1 MNSSTLSN
9 LIYTIPA
16 VLIAIVLHEWAHGY
30 ISYKLGDPSPKAE
43 GRLSLNP
50 LKHLDPVGTLCLLFF
65 RFGWAKPV
73 QVNPNYYKDR
83 KMGMMWTAL
92 AGPIMNFI
100 ISFLTILL
108 VIIILK
114 FFPNLLLSDFGF
126 YIYNV
131 LLITSFLSISLGVF
145 NLIPIPPL
153 DGSKILFA
161 ILPEDMYFAY
171 MKYERY
177 GMILLVILLYSGV
190 FSMILSPLTTGIYN
204 GMITLLSNLL

>member
-1 MNSSTLSN
+1 MNSTISN

-16 VLIAIVLHEWAHGY
+16 VLIAIVLHEWAHGF

-50 LKHLDPVGTLCLLFF
+50 LKHLDPIGTLCLLFF

-73 QVNPNYYKDR
+73 QVNPNYYKDK

-92 AGPIMNFI
+92 AGPIMNFV
-100 ISFLTILL
+100 ISFIAIFI
-108 VIIILK
+108 VMIGLK
-114 FFPNLLLSDFGF
+114 FFPNLLYSDLGF

-131 LLITSFLSISLGVF
+131 LLVTSFLSISLGVF

>member
-1 MNSSTLSN
+1 MNTTISN

-16 VLIAIVLHEWAHGY
+16 VLIAIVLHEWAHGF

-100 ISFLTILL
+100 ISFMTILI

-114 FFPNLLLSDFGF
+114 LFPNFILTDLG
-126 YIYNV
+126 YYVYNV
-131 LLITSFLSISLGVF
+131 LLVTSFLSISLGVF

>member
-1 MNSSTLSN
+1 MNTTISN

-16 VLIAIVLHEWAHGY
+16 VLIAIVLHEWAHGF

-100 ISFLTILL
+100 ISFMTILI

-114 FFPNLLLSDFGF
+114 LFPNFILTDLG
-126 YIYNV
+126 YYVYNV
-131 LLITSFLSISLGVF
+131 LLVTSFLSISLGVF

-177 GMILLVILLYSGV
+177 GMILLVILLYSGI

>member
-1 MNSSTLSN
+1 MNSTISN

-16 VLIAIVLHEWAHGY
+16 VLIAIVLHEWAHGF

-50 LKHLDPVGTLCLLFF
+50 LKHLDPIGTLCLLFF

-73 QVNPNYYKDR
+73 QVNPNYYKDK

-92 AGPIMNFI
+92 AGPIMNFV
-100 ISFLTILL
+100 ISFIAIFI
-108 VIIILK
+108 VMIGLK
-114 FFPNLLLSDFGF
+114 FFPNLLYSDLGF

-131 LLITSFLSISLGVF
+131 LLVTSFLSISLGVF

-177 GMILLVILLYSGV
+177 GMILLVVLLYSGV

>member
-1 MNSSTLSN
+1 MNSTISN

-16 VLIAIVLHEWAHGY
+16 VLIAIVLHEWAHGF

-50 LKHLDPVGTLCLLFF
+50 LKHLDPIGTLCLLFF

-73 QVNPNYYKDR
+73 QVNPNYYKDK

-92 AGPIMNFI
+92 AGPIMNFV
-100 ISFLTILL
+100 ISFIAIFI
-108 VIIILK
+108 VMIGLK
-114 FFPNLLLSDFGF
+114 FFPNLLYSDLGF
-126 YIYNV
+126 YIFNV
-131 LLITSFLSISLGVF
+131 LLVTSFLSISLGVF

>member
-1 MNSSTLSN
+1 MNTTISN
-9 LIYTIPA
+9 LLYTIPA
-16 VLIAIVLHEWAHGY
+16 VLIAIVLHEWAHGF

-92 AGPIMNFI
+92 AGPIMNFF
-100 ISFLTILL
+100 ISFMTILI

-114 FFPNLLLSDFGF
+114 LFPNFILTDLG
-126 YIYNV
+126 YYVYNV
-131 LLITSFLSISLGVF
+131 LLVTSFLSISLGVF

>member
-1 MNSSTLSN
+1 MNSTISN

-16 VLIAIVLHEWAHGY
+16 VLIAIVLHEWAHGF

-50 LKHLDPVGTLCLLFF
+50 LKHLDPIGTLCLLFF

-100 ISFLTILL
+100 ISFLTILI

-114 FFPNLLLSDFGF
+114 FFPNLLYSDIGF

-131 LLITSFLSISLGVF
+131 LLVTSFLSISLGVF

>member
-1 MNSSTLSN
+1 MNTTISN

-16 VLIAIVLHEWAHGY
+16 VLIAIVLHEWAHGF
-30 ISYKLGDPSPKAE
+30 ISYKLGDPSPKVE

-100 ISFLTILL
+100 ISFLTILI

-114 FFPNLLLSDFGF
+114 LFPNFILTDLG
-126 YIYNV
+126 YYVYNV
-131 LLITSFLSISLGVF
+131 LLVTSFLSISLGVF

>member
-1 MNSSTLSN
+1 MNSSTISN

-16 VLIAIVLHEWAHGY
+16 VLIAIVLHEWAHGF

-100 ISFLTILL
+100 ISFLTILI

-114 FFPNLLLSDFGF
+114 LFPNFILTDLGY

-177 GMILLVILLYSGV
+177 GMILLVILLYSGI

>member
-1 MNSSTLSN
+1 MNTTISN

-16 VLIAIVLHEWAHGY
+16 VLIAIVLHEWAHGF
-30 ISYKLGDPSPKAE
+30 ISYKLGDPSPKVE

-100 ISFLTILL
+100 ISFLTILI

-114 FFPNLLLSDFGF
+114 LFPNFILTDLG
-126 YIYNV
+126 YYVYNV
-131 LLITSFLSISLGVF
+131 LLVTSFLSISLGVF

-177 GMILLVILLYSGV
+177 GMILLVILLYSGI

>member
-1 MNSSTLSN
+1 MNSTISN

-16 VLIAIVLHEWAHGY
+16 VLIAIVLHEWAHGF

-50 LKHLDPVGTLCLLFF
+50 LKHLDPIGTLCLLFF

-92 AGPIMNFI
+92 AGPIMNFV
-100 ISFLTILL
+100 ISFIAIFI
-108 VIIILK
+108 VMIGLK
-114 FFPNLLLSDFGF
+114 FFPNLLYSDLGF

-131 LLITSFLSISLGVF
+131 LLVTSFLSISLGVF

>member
-1 MNSSTLSN
+1 MNTTISN
-9 LIYTIPA
+9 LIYSIPA
-16 VLIAIVLHEWAHGY
+16 VLIAIVLHEWAHGF

-100 ISFLTILL
+100 ISFMTILI

-114 FFPNLLLSDFGF
+114 LFPNFILTDLG
-126 YIYNV
+126 YYVYNV
-131 LLITSFLSISLGVF
+131 LLVTSFLSISLGVF

>member
-1 MNSSTLSN
+1 MNTTISN

-16 VLIAIVLHEWAHGY
+16 VLIAIVLHEWAHGF
-30 ISYKLGDPSPKAE
+30 ISYKLGDPSPKVE

-100 ISFLTILL
+100 ISFLTILI

-114 FFPNLLLSDFGF
+114 LFPNFILTDLGY

-131 LLITSFLSISLGVF
+131 LLVTSFLSISLGVF

>member
-1 MNSSTLSN
+1 MNTTISN

-16 VLIAIVLHEWAHGY
+16 VLIAIVLHEWAHGF
-30 ISYKLGDPSPKAE
+30 ISYKLGDPSPKVE

-73 QVNPNYYKDR
+73 RVNPNYYKDR

-100 ISFLTILL
+100 ISFLTILI

-114 FFPNLLLSDFGF
+114 LFPNFILTDLG
-126 YIYNV
+126 YYVYNV
-131 LLITSFLSISLGVF
+131 LLVTSFLSISLGVF

>member
-1 MNSSTLSN
+1 MNTTISN

-16 VLIAIVLHEWAHGY
+16 VLIAIVLHEWAHGF
-30 ISYKLGDPSPKAE
+30 ISYKLGDPSPKVE

-100 ISFLTILL
+100 ISFLTILI

-114 FFPNLLLSDFGF
+114 LFPNFILTDLG
-126 YIYNV
+126 YYVYNV
-131 LLITSFLSISLGVF
+131 LLVTSFLSISLGVF

-171 MKYERY
+171 IKYERY
-177 GMILLVILLYSGV
+177 GMILLVILLYSGI

>member
-1 MNSSTLSN
+1 MNTTISN

-16 VLIAIVLHEWAHGY
+16 VLIAIVLHEWAHGF

-100 ISFLTILL
+100 ISFLTILI

-114 FFPNLLLSDFGF
+114 LFPNFILTDLG
-126 YIYNV
+126 YYVYNV
-131 LLITSFLSISLGVF
+131 LLVTSFLSISLGVF

-177 GMILLVILLYSGV
+177 GMILLVILLYSGI

>member
-1 MNSSTLSN
+1 MNTTISN
-9 LIYTIPA
+9 LLYTIPA
-16 VLIAIVLHEWAHGY
+16 VLIAIVLHEWAHGF

-100 ISFLTILL
+100 ISFMTILI

-114 FFPNLLLSDFGF
+114 FFPNFILTDLG
-126 YIYNV
+126 YYVYNV
-131 LLITSFLSISLGVF
+131 LLVTSFLSISLGVF

>member
-1 MNSSTLSN
+1 MNTTISN

-16 VLIAIVLHEWAHGY
+16 VLIAIVLHEWAHGF

-100 ISFLTILL
+100 ISFLTILI

-114 FFPNLLLSDFGF
+114 LFPNFILTDLG
-126 YIYNV
+126 YYVYNV
-131 LLITSFLSISLGVF
+131 LLVTSFLSISLGVF

>member
-1 MNSSTLSN
+1 MNESTISN

-30 ISYKLGDPSPKAE
+30 ISYRLGDPSPKAE

-50 LKHLDPVGTLCLLFF
+50 LKHLDPIGTLCLLFF
-65 RFGWAKPV
+65 HFGWAKPV

-100 ISFLTILL
+100 ISFIAIII
-108 VIIILK
+108 VIMILK
-114 FFPNLLLSDFGF
+114 FFPNILLSNIGF

-131 LLITSFLSISLGVF
+131 LLMTSFLSISLGVF

-177 GMILLVILLYSGV
+177 GMILLVILLYSGI
-190 FSMILSPLTTGIYN
+190 FGMILGPLTTGIYN

>member
-1 MNSSTLSN
+1 MNSSTISN

-16 VLIAIVLHEWAHGY
+16 VLIAIVLHEWAHGF

-100 ISFLTILL
+100 ISFLTILI

-114 FFPNLLLSDFGF
+114 LFPNFIFTDLGY

-131 LLITSFLSISLGVF
+131 LLVTSFLSISLGVF

-177 GMILLVILLYSGV
+177 GMILLVILLYSGI

>member
-1 MNSSTLSN
+1 MNTTISN
-9 LIYTIPA
+9 LLYTIPA
-16 VLIAIVLHEWAHGY
+16 VLIAIVLHEWAHGF

-100 ISFLTILL
+100 ISFMTILI

-114 FFPNLLLSDFGF
+114 LFPNFILTDLG
-126 YIYNV
+126 YYVYNV
-131 LLITSFLSISLGVF
+131 LLVTSFLSISLGVF

>member
-1 MNSSTLSN
+1 MNESTISN

-16 VLIAIVLHEWAHGY
+16 VLIAIVLHEWSHGY

-50 LKHLDPVGTLCLLFF
+50 LKHLDPIGTLCLLFF
-65 RFGWAKPV
+65 HFGWAKPV

-100 ISFLTILL
+100 ISFIAIII
-108 VIIILK
+108 VIMILK
-114 FFPNLLLSDFGF
+114 FFPNILLSNIGF

-131 LLITSFLSISLGVF
+131 LLMTSFLSISLGVF

-177 GMILLVILLYSGV
+177 GMILLVILLYSGI
-190 FSMILSPLTTGIYN
+190 FGMILGPLTTGIYN

>member
-1 MNSSTLSN
+1 MNTTISN

-16 VLIAIVLHEWAHGY
+16 VLIAIVLHEWAHGF

-100 ISFLTILL
+100 ISFLTILI

-114 FFPNLLLSDFGF
+114 LFPNFILTDLG
-126 YIYNV
+126 YYVYNV
-131 LLITSFLSISLGVF
+131 LLVTSFLSISLGVF

-177 GMILLVILLYSGV
+177 GMILLVILLYSGI
-190 FSMILSPLTTGIYN
+190 FSMILNPLTTGIYN

>member
-1 MNSSTLSN
+1 MNTTISN

-16 VLIAIVLHEWAHGY
+16 VLIAIVLHEWAHGF

-73 QVNPNYYKDR
+73 QVNPNYYKDK

-100 ISFLTILL
+100 ISFLTILI

-114 FFPNLLLSDFGF
+114 LFPNFILTDLG
-126 YIYNV
+126 YYVYNV
-131 LLITSFLSISLGVF
+131 LLVTSFLSISLGVF